1 MRDINKRHEEGAGS
15 WEVNQRLFMG
25 ICIGEGISV
34 SFVRFLL
41 IVNTSLLSA
50 SLRGTGC
57 NTNLKKF
64 IILRFSNYIL

>member
-1 MRDINKRHEEGAGS
+1 
-15 WEVNQRLFMG
+15 MG
-25 ICIGEGISV
+25 LEFFHVITS
-34 SFVRFLL
+34 FLL